1 MTRRATTLTLSLAL
15 AASVALP
22 TAGSAFASRPGGP
35 EPTSTSTATATP
47 TATGTPTAR
56 PTERP
61 APRPTVTRA
70 VRAPKLV
77 VAGTLAAVDPAANRI
92 TVTVHGGREK
102 ALRDQDVVVALTPTT
117 VLRQDGAV
125 VTAAALRPGGHVNAQ
140 VTRAA
145 DGSFTATRVTVE
157 REDDRPTSS
166 PTSSATSSPTSSATS
181 SPTATRS

>member
-35 EPTSTSTATATP
+35 EPTSTATATA

-56 PTERP
+56 PTEHP

-125 VTAAALRPGGHVNAQ
+125 VTAAALRTGGHVNAQ